1 MVDVYVLRKEN
12 TKVARKNCY
21 KLWDLNKVKIKTLFI
36 VQIDNKSKWEYN
48 EYIVKNDKN
57 KNNSKTQ
64 NKKCSEMRKK
74 AAAAAEWGKRW
85 EKKRKP
91 PVSRQ

>member
-1 MVDVYVLRKEN
+1 M
-12 TKVARKNCY
+12 
-21 KLWDLNKVKIKTLFI
+21 LFI

-48 EYIVKNDKN
+48 EYIVKNNKN
-57 KNNSKTQ
+57 KNDSKNQ

-74 AAAAAEWGKRW
+74 AAEAAEWGKRW